1 MVSIKEPLKLFSYKE
16 AQRKYAGKQLA
27 NGIKI
32 TQFRCFIMI
41 RWTMKKCKQ
50 GGAKAC
56 QINILNTYKFLF
68 DNKNK
73 NMDISFQLKY
83 HQLVNFF

>member
-41 RWTMKKCKQ
+41 RWTMITFKQ

-56 QINILNTYKFLF
+56 QINMYNTDKFLF
-68 DNKNK
+68 DNQNN
-73 NMDISFQLKY
+73 NMDISL
-83 HQLVNFF
+83 

>member
-41 RWTMKKCKQ
+41 RWTMKKCKL
-50 GGAKAC
+50 GVAKAC
-56 QINILNTYKFLF
+56 QINLYNTDKLLF
-68 DNKNK
+68 DKQYK
-73 NMDISFQLKY
+73 NMDVFDS
-83 HQLVNFF
+83 